1 MLLLEIEYIPFISIN
16 FLYDKKV
23 VNAHNRFANEISIGI
38 VEVPAAIRS
47 AIKESGGNVITQQE
61 SVALSLRS
69 IRPVKNRV

>member
-1 MLLLEIEYIPFISIN
+1 M
-16 FLYDKKV
+16 
-23 VNAHNRFANEISIGI
+23 HNRFANEISIGI

-47 AIKESGGNVITQQE
+47 AIKENGGNVITQQE

>member
-1 MLLLEIEYIPFISIN
+1 MHTIDLQT
-16 FLYDKKV
+16 
-23 VNAHNRFANEISIGI
+23 ISIGI